1 MKGLL
6 KKFRENKKG
15 FTLAEL
21 LVVVAIVAI
30 LVAISVPIFTAQLGK
45 ARKATNE
52 ANLRAAK
59 VAAITAYM
67 TDDKYNNGN
76 SGTTVIYKY
85 DISEGTVNVSTDS
98 LNGFATVKIGG
109 TGNYRV
115 ATSKVYKEIYVE
127 VTSKVAG
134 AATNKDEMASEADVD
149 VVLRA
154 N

>member
-59 VAAITAYM
+59 VAAVAEFLTDENKTASSDTLY
-67 TDDKYNNGN
+67 
-76 SGTTVIYKY
+76 YKY
-85 DISEGTVNVSTDS
+85 DIQKGEATYVGTDVKDVKGSEIEYIETQKGYNVSS
-98 LNGFATVKIGG
+98 K
-109 TGNYRV
+109 
-115 ATSKVYKEIYVE
+115 KVYESVWVGITTKIDGKVDNAGDVNAE
-127 VTSKVAG
+127 VTLYA
-134 AATNKDEMASEADVD
+134 E
-149 VVLRA
+149 
-154 N
+154 

>member
-59 VAAITAYM
+59 VAVVAEFLTDETRTTSSGTAYYEYDLQTGEAEYVSGNK
-67 TDDKYNNGN
+67 TDVKGSEITFNDKKNEY
-76 SGTTVIYKY
+76 
-85 DISEGTVNVSTDS
+85 NVSSKKVYTS
-98 LNGFATVKIGG
+98 VWVG
-109 TGNYRV
+109 V
-115 ATSKVYKEIYVE
+115 ATRVDKDVE
-127 VTSKVAG
+127 NAGDVNASVTLYA
-134 AATNKDEMASEADVD
+134 E
-149 VVLRA
+149 
-154 N
+154 

>member
-30 LVAISVPIFTAQLGK
+30 LVAISVPIFTSQLGK

-59 VAAITAYM
+59 VAAVAEFLTDENKTAS
-67 TDDKYNNGN
+67 
-76 SGTTVIYKY
+76 SGTLYYEY
-85 DISEGTVNVSTDS
+85 DIQKGEATFVGTDVKDVKGSEIEYIETQKGYNVSS
-98 LNGFATVKIGG
+98 K
-109 TGNYRV
+109 
-115 ATSKVYKEIYVE
+115 KVYESVWVGITTKIDGKVDNAGDVNAE
-127 VTSKVAG
+127 VTLYA
-134 AATNKDEMASEADVD
+134 E
-149 VVLRA
+149 
-154 N
+154 